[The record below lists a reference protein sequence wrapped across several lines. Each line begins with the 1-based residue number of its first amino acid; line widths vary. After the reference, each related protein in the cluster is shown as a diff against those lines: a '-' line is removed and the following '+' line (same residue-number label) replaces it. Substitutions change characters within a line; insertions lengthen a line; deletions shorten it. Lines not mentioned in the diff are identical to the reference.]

1 VTKKI
6 DSDALGILTKALG
19 LTGAGSP
26 ITELEDGVVDQVL
39 DVVPIVRRGRTQEP
53 SSGIY
58 TAIMQNVHGG
68 ATTLTT
74 QVNPYA
80 VGTGVIPPY
89 PDPLPPQF
97 DLWILSATVRRQS
110 GAATVQA
117 SLHIQY
123 GTRQQGWGVDDSGVA
138 VAGSAPVPIAYWDA
152 LVSTQTTFALLNGA
166 NGPYAHR
173 GIRVPRAPN
182 LNLEFT
188 TVASA
193 VGTFNCE
200 LVLGVFPVSLGQDG
214 IV

>member
-1 VTKKI
+1 LKKI

-26 ITELEDGVVDQVL
+26 ITELTDGVVDQAL
-39 DVVPIVRRGRTQEP
+39 DVVPIIRRGRTQEP

-58 TAIMQNVHGG
+58 TAIMQNIHAV
-68 ATTLTT
+68 ADTETT
-74 QVNPYA
+74 QVDPYN

-97 DLWILSATVRRQS
+97 DLWLLSATVRRQS

-123 GTRQQGWGVDDSGVA
+123 GTRQQGWGVDDAGVA
-138 VAGSAPVPIAYWDA
+138 VVGSAPVPVGYWDA

-166 NGPYAHR
+166 NGPNQNIMR
-173 GIRVPRAPN
+173 RIPRAPN
-182 LNLEFT
+182 LTIEFT

-193 VGTFNCE
+193 AATFNCE

-214 IV
+214 QF

>member
-1 VTKKI
+1 LKKI

-26 ITELEDGVVDQVL
+26 ITELTDGVVDQSL
-39 DVVPIVRRGRTQEP
+39 DVVPIIRRGRTQEP

-58 TAIMQNVHGG
+58 TAIMQNIHAV
-68 ATTLTT
+68 ADTETT

-97 DLWILSATVRRQS
+97 DLWLLSATVRRQS

-123 GTRQQGWGVDDSGVA
+123 GSRQQGWGVTDAGVA
-138 VAGSAPVPIAYWDA
+138 VVESAPVPIAYWDA

-173 GIRVPRAPN
+173 GIRIPRAPN
-182 LNLEFT
+182 LTLEFT

-193 VGTFNCE
+193 AATFNCE

>member
-1 VTKKI
+1 MTKRV
-6 DSDALGILTKALG
+6 DSDALGILNKSLG

-26 ITELEDGVVDQVL
+26 VTELQDGVVDQVL
-39 DVVPIVRRGRTQEP
+39 EVGPIVRRGRTQEP

-58 TAIMQNVHGG
+58 TAVMQNVHSA
-68 ATTLTT
+68 ATTITT
-74 QVNPYA
+74 QVDPYA
-80 VGTGVIPPY
+80 VGVGVIPPY

-97 DLWILSATVRRQS
+97 DLWLLSATVRRQS

-138 VAGSAPVPIAYWDA
+138 VAVSAPVPIAYWDA

-173 GIRVPRAPN
+173 GIRIPRAPN
-182 LNLEFT
+182 LTLEFT
-188 TVASA
+188 TVSSA
-193 VGTFNCE
+193 TGTFNGE
-200 LVLGVFPVSLGQDG
+200 LVLGVFPVALGQDG